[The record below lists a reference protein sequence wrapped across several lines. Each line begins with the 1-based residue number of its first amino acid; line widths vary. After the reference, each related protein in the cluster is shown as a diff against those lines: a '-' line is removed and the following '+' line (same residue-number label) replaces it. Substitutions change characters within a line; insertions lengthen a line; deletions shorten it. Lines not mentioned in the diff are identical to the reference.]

1 MRPLTPLSLSIMKAT
16 LLLTLALAATLVTAS
31 AETWTSSDG
40 RTATMTLVGVTE
52 VDGEKVGTF
61 KLRNGRTTTIKAS
74 GLSEDD
80 AKRLAEWVDP
90 NAPEPAG
97 PESVF
102 DEIIEGNL
110 LRLDG
115 KSLKKCDDAT
125 KPEKFY
131 VFYYT
136 ASWCPP
142 CQAFTPSLV
151 EWYNDNKNDNF
162 ELVLVT
168 SDRDDK
174 SMEGYAKD
182 KKMPWPQ
189 LKLRDATNF
198 KRKFDHGVTGIPS
211 LIVCDLEGENLGN
224 FRSKLPALTDLV
236 KD

>member
-1 MRPLTPLSLSIMKAT
+1 MKAN
-16 LLLTLALAATLVTAS
+16 LLITLALTATLITAR

-40 RTATMTLVGVTE
+40 RTANMTLVEVTE
-52 VDGEKVGTF
+52 EDGEKVGKF
-61 KLRNGRTTTIKAS
+61 KLRNGRTTSIKAS
-74 GLSEDD
+74 GLSEAD

-102 DEIIEGNL
+102 DDVLEGNL

-115 KSLKKCDDAT
+115 KSLKKCEDAT
-125 KPEKFY
+125 QPQKYY

-162 ELVLVT
+162 ELILIT
-168 SDRDDK
+168 SDQDED
-174 SMEGYAKD
+174 SMEGYAKS

-189 LKLRDATNF
+189 LKLKDASKF
-198 KRKFDHGVTGIPS
+198 KSKFNHGVSGIPS
-211 LIVCDLEGENLGN
+211 LIVCDLEGKNLGN
-224 FRSKLPALTDLV
+224 FRGNLPGLTDLV

>member
-1 MRPLTPLSLSIMKAT
+1 MKT
-16 LLLTLALAATLVTAS
+16 KLLLTVVLAASLGLAN
-31 AETWTSSDG
+31 AETWTSADG
-40 RTATMTLVGVTE
+40 RTASMTLIEVTE
-52 VDGEKVGTF
+52 KDGEKVGKFRLVGGKTVEV
-61 KLRNGRTTTIKAS
+61 KAS
-74 GLSEDD
+74 DLSDDD

-102 DEIIEGNL
+102 DETLEGNL
-110 LRLDG
+110 VRLDG
-115 KSLKKCDDAT
+115 KSFKKCEDAT
-125 KPEKFY
+125 KPAKFY

-162 ELVLVT
+162 ELVLIT
-168 SDRDDK
+168 SDRDEDA
-174 SMEGYAKD
+174 MEGYAKD

-189 LKLRDATNF
+189 LKHSKASKF
-198 KRKFDHGVTGIPS
+198 KGKFNHGVTGIPS

-224 FRSKLPALTDLV
+224 FRSKLPELTNLV
-236 KD
+236 KED